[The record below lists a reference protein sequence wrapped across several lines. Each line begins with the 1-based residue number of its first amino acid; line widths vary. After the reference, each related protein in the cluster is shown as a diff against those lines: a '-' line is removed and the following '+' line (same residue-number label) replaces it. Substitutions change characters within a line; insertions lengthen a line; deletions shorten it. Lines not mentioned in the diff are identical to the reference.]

1 MTINLANNSPRIEYS
16 VAQGVTQS
24 VFAIPFEFF
33 DDSDVDAYVDGVLKT
48 QGSHYS
54 LSGGDGSTGTLT
66 FSPAITG
73 ATGGSQ
79 IVIVRNIAIERT
91 SDFSAGAD
99 INRAALNEQLDTL
112 TAMVADLKSKVDR
125 SPTLYDYDVV
135 NYQMMIPPTAQRSSK
150 YLAFGATGDLTVANG
165 TTSNIVVSSFGETL
179 IDDPN
184 AATALQTLGL
194 TVTSTQLNAVP
205 TQLDGKQP
213 LDAELTAIAG
223 LAANGIIARTSSS
236 TAAARAVTAGIGI
249 SIVNGDGVSGDP
261 TVSADIAS
269 QVEAEAG
276 VSSAKVMTPER
287 TRQAIT
293 SLSTVLLAT
302 LNTTSGNTQ
311 TTGTLDLTP
320 YKSLLF
326 DIDGVGDN
334 SATSGTFAV
343 AGIIVGTTGTTASV
357 RFYGSCS
364 IILASG
370 IFTSAVQIATPT
382 TPPQTLSTIA
392 NVVGRTA
399 INNASTT
406 ISVTMATTTFAAG
419 VVRIY
424 GVR

>member
-79 IVIVRNIAIERT
+79 VVIVRNIAIERT

-112 TAMVADLKSKVDR
+112 TAMIADLKSKVDR

-150 YLAFGATGDLTVANG
+150 YLAFGATGDLTVVNG

-236 TAAARAVTAGIGI
+236 TAAARTVTAGTGI
-249 SIVNGDGVSGDP
+249 SIVNGNGVSGDP

-269 QVEAEAG
+269 QAEGEAG
-276 VSSAKVMTPER
+276 LSATKLMSAER

-293 SLSTVLLAT
+293 ALSTPLIAT

-334 SATSGTFAV
+334 SATSGTFAISGV
-343 AGIIVGTTGTTASV
+343 TINTTGTTATL
-357 RFYGSCS
+357 RIYGSCS

-370 IFTSAVQIATPT
+370 ILFGTTGVATPI
-382 TPPQTLSTIA
+382 TPPQTIISPFNAI
-392 NVVGRTA
+392 GRTA

-406 ISVTMATTTFAAG
+406 ISVTMTATTFAAG
-419 VVRIY
+419 TVRIY
-424 GVR
+424 GIR

>member
-79 IVIVRNIAIERT
+79 VVIVRNIAVERT

-112 TAMVADLKSKVDR
+112 TAMIADLKSKVDR

-150 YLAFGATGDLTVANG
+150 YLAFGATGDLTVVNG

-236 TAAARAVTAGIGI
+236 TAATRTVTPGTGI

-334 SATSGTFAV
+334 SATSGTFTV
-343 AGIIVGTTGTTASV
+343 AGILVGTTGTTASV

-424 GVR
+424 GIR